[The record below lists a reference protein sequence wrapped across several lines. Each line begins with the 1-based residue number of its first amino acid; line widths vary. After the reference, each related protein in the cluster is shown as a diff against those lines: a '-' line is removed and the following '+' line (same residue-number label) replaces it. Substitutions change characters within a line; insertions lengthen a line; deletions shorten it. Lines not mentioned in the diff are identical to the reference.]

1 MSSTPARRVAV
12 TGGAGFVGAS
22 LALALAGRHPDWE
35 LIAFDNL
42 KRRGSELNLPRL
54 REAGVRF
61 QHGDVRESGDLL
73 ELPPVDALVECSAE
87 PSVLAGVD
95 GDSGY
100 PVRTNLLGAW
110 HCLELAR
117 RDHAQV
123 VFLSTSRI
131 YPLERLRALTVREEP
146 TRFELTDQQPFPGA
160 SARGVAED
168 FPLDGAR
175 TLYGTTKLA
184 AELLVEEYRVG
195 FGLPAVVDRCGVIAG
210 PWQMG
215 KVDQGVFTYWLL
227 AHHFGRPLSYLGF
240 DGSGRQVRDLMHID
254 DLVDLLDDQ
263 LQRPEHWDGVVAN
276 VGGGRDCSL
285 SLVETTALCRELTG
299 REVPVRAAGEERPG
313 DIPVYIGD
321 CSRLFT
327 HTDWRPTRSAR
338 ETLADISAWIADHR
352 AALAAVL

>member
-1 MSSTPARRVAV
+1 MPSSPERRVVV
-12 TGGAGFVGAS
+12 TGGAGFVGANLS
-22 LALALAGRHPDWE
+22 LALAGRHPDWE
-35 LIAFDNL
+35 VIAFDNL
-42 KRRGSELNLPRL
+42 KRRGSELNLQRL

-61 QHGDVRESGDLL
+61 EHGDVRDPRDLL
-73 ELPPVDALVECSAE
+73 ALPAIDAIAECSAE

-95 GDSGY
+95 GDSAY
-100 PVRTNLLGAW
+100 AVHTNLLGAW

-117 RDHAQV
+117 RDGAQV

-131 YPLERLRALTVREEP
+131 YPVAPLQGLAVREEP
-146 TRFELTDQQPFPGA
+146 TRFELTDSQPFPGV
-160 SARGVAED
+160 SARGVSEG

-227 AHHFGRPLSYLGF
+227 AHHLGRPLAYLGF
-240 DGSGRQVRDLMHID
+240 DGSGRQVRDLIHID

-276 VGGGRDCSL
+276 VGGGRECSL
-285 SLVETTALCRELTG
+285 SLLETTALCRELTG
-299 REVPVRAAGEERPG
+299 REVPVEASGVERPG

-338 ETLADISAWIADHR
+338 ETLADISAWIDDHR